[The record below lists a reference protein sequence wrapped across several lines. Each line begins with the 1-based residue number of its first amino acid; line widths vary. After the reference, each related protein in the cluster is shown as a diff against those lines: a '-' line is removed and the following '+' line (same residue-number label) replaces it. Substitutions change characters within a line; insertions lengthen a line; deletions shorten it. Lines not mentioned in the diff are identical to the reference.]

1 MYNAARER
9 TVRRRKV
16 LSKLLKVMAIALLF
30 LVAYSQVPASIQ
42 VIPTYTLELEQDG
55 KGTIAVVPRQTKF
68 EENASVMLS
77 ATPADGWIFVGWTGR
92 VGLKLW
98 ESQEPEVTIKMTGDA
113 KAKAIFLE
121 VEVAKYTLE
130 LEQDGKG
137 TIAVV
142 PHQRKFEENAFV
154 ALSATPADGWIFV
167 GWTGRVG
174 LKLWESQEPEVTIK
188 MTGDAKAKAIFSP
201 N

>member
-1 MYNAARER
+1 M
-9 TVRRRKV
+9 
-16 LSKLLKVMAIALLF
+16 SKLLKVMAIALLF